1 MRLLTGLNFKMD
13 NLKWVF
19 DGKKIQS
26 KDLEKLLP
34 DIQMLLSK
42 QAPTM
47 PKGEKDALVKK
58 ILEEVFVVD

>member
-1 MRLLTGLNFKMD
+1 MRLLTGLNFKKD

-26 KDLEKLLP
+26 KELEKLVP

-42 QAPTM
+42 QALQCL
-47 PKGEKDALVKK
+47 KGKK
-58 ILEEVFVVD
+58 MHWSRRFLKKYL